1 MVEIVAAAFGLLVW
15 SGTRG
20 WELAGYTWWTAGMLT
35 LAFIDAAVLRLPHRL
50 TLATTAGTVLLL
62 APAGAPGSLRRWRM
76 RTGREAAST
85 ALTRW

>member
-76 RTGREAAST
+76 
-85 ALTRW
+85 